1 MKGAGARDRGSGWID
16 GCLRH
21 PCLAREQARAL
32 HLTSAV
38 VSYASMKQLSL
49 VVLAVFISVAA
60 LAAQKFDLTGEWVFE
75 VQTDQ
80 GSGSPTIVL
89 KQQGDKL
96 TGKYNGQLGEGDI
109 TGTVTGKT
117 FKFSFSGNAQG
128 TEFTVTYDGEI
139 ASSDSVSGKVDLAGM
154 ATGTFTGKKK
164 K

>member
-1 MKGAGARDRGSGWID
+1 MHK
-16 GCLRH
+16 L
-21 PCLAREQARAL
+21 P
-32 HLTSAV
+32 
-38 VSYASMKQLSL
+38 L
-49 VVLAVFISVAA
+49 VVIAAMLFAPAVG
-60 LAAQKFDLTGEWVFE
+60 AQKFNLTGEWAFE

-89 KQQGDKL
+89 KQDGDKL
-96 TGKYNGQLGEGDI
+96 TGKYKGQLGEGDI
-109 TGTVTGKT
+109 TGAVSGAT

-139 ASSDSVSGKVDLAGM
+139 ESSESVKGKVDLAGM